1 MKSAETLRAESTRI
15 AKRAKELG
23 LTQTIIAAKLNA
35 SQSQVSRILSGT
47 SKRRSKLFVAIC
59 NLVSSVAQHPSHQA
73 IAESKELNDA
83 LAAVWDGTP
92 EHAQALALVIR
103 SLGAL
108 HPTSNSSSSIYP
120 PYSTGD

>member
-1 MKSAETLRAESTRI
+1 MKTAEALRAESTRI

-108 HPTSNSSSSIYP
+108 HPSNSSSSIYP
-120 PYSTGD
+120 PYSIGD